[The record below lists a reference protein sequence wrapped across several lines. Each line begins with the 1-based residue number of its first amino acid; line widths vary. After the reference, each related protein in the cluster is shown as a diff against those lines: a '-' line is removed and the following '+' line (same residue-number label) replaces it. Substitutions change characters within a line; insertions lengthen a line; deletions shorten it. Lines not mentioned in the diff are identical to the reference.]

1 MTRVD
6 FYVLRSPAPAD
17 RLPVAVRLAEK
28 ALNQGLRVFINAA
41 EEHQAQALDDQLW
54 TLRPES
60 FLPHGPAGA
69 ADAEL
74 IAIGCGQ
81 DPGDHGDLL
90 INLEFAVPEFFSRF
104 ERVAEVVTQDDAS
117 LAALRA
123 SWQFYRQRG
132 YELNKHDV

>member
-28 ALNQGLRVFINAA
+28 ALQQGLRVFINAA
-41 EEHQAQALDDQLW
+41 DETQARALDEALW
-54 TLRPES
+54 AARPES
-60 FLPHGPAGA
+60 FLPHGPAGSD
-69 ADAEL
+69 DAEL

-90 INLEFAVPEFFSRF
+90 INLELAVPGFFSRF
-104 ERVAEVVTQDDAS
+104 QRVAEVVTQDEAS

-123 SWQFYRQRG
+123 SWLFYRERG
-132 YELNKHDV
+132 YELNKHDL